1 MSKINVRIMK
11 PEDFSAVL
19 AIDEK
24 VNKEKREEYYKLKF
38 EKLVKSEDYIPTSLV
53 AEDENKKIV
62 GFIMGELFIGEY
74 GISEDRAKL
83 DTIGVDPDYQN
94 KGIGKLLLQE
104 FIEHLKSLGVE
115 KISTLVAWNDIEL
128 IKFFSSNNFEPSKTI
143 HLEYK
148 ILI

>member
-1 MSKINVRIMK
+1 MEKFNVRLMK
-11 PEDFSAVL
+11 LENFNDVL

-24 VNKEKREEYYKLKF
+24 VNKVLREEYYRLKF
-38 EKLVKSEDYIPTSLV
+38 EKLVKSGDYVPTSLV
-53 AEDENKKIV
+53 AEDENGKVV

-83 DTIGVDPDYQN
+83 DTIGVDPEYQK
-94 KGIGKLLLQE
+94 KGVGKLLLKE

-115 KISTLVAWNDIEL
+115 KISTLVDWNDIEL

-143 HLEYK
+143 HLELK
-148 ILI
+148 I

>member
-1 MSKINVRIMK
+1 MEKFNVRLMK
-11 PEDFSAVL
+11 PDDFNDVL

-24 VNKEKREEYYKLKF
+24 VNKVLRDEYYKLKF
-38 EKLVKSEDYIPTSLV
+38 EKLVKSGDYVPTSLV
-53 AEDENKKIV
+53 AEDENGKVV

-83 DTIGVDPDYQN
+83 DTIGVDPEYQK
-94 KGIGKLLLQE
+94 KGVGKLLLKE

-143 HLEYK
+143 HLELR
-148 ILI
+148 I

>member
-1 MSKINVRIMK
+1 MEKFNVRLMK
-11 PEDFSAVL
+11 LEDFNDVL

-24 VNKEKREEYYKLKF
+24 VNKVLREEYYRLKF
-38 EKLVKSEDYIPTSLV
+38 EKLVKSGDYVPTSLV
-53 AEDENKKIV
+53 AEDENGKVV

-83 DTIGVDPDYQN
+83 DTIGVDPEYQK
-94 KGIGKLLLQE
+94 KGVGKLLLKE

-143 HLEYK
+143 HLELK
-148 ILI
+148 I

>member
-1 MSKINVRIMK
+1 MEKFKIRLME
-11 PEDFSAVL
+11 PDDFNDVL

-24 VNKEKREEYYKLKF
+24 VNKVLREEYYRLKF
-38 EKLVKSEDYIPTSLV
+38 EKLVKSGDYVPTSLV
-53 AEDENKKIV
+53 AEDENGKVV

-94 KGIGKLLLQE
+94 MGVGKLLLQE

-115 KISTLVAWNDIEL
+115 KISTLVDWNDINL
-128 IKFFSSNNFEPSKTI
+128 IKFFSTNNFEPSKTI
-143 HLEYK
+143 HLELR
-148 ILI
+148 I

>member
-1 MSKINVRIMK
+1 MEKFNVRLMK
-11 PEDFSAVL
+11 PEDFNDVL

-24 VNKEKREEYYKLKF
+24 VNKVLREEYYKLKF
-38 EKLVKSEDYIPTSLV
+38 EKLVKSGDYVPTSLV
-53 AEDENKKIV
+53 AEDENGKVV

-83 DTIGVDPDYQN
+83 DTIGVDPEYQK
-94 KGIGKLLLQE
+94 KGVGKLLLKE

-115 KISTLVAWNDIEL
+115 KISTLVDWNDIEL

-143 HLEYK
+143 HLELK
-148 ILI
+148 I

>member
-1 MSKINVRIMK
+1 MEKFKVRIMK
-11 PEDFSAVL
+11 PDDFNDVL

-24 VNKEKREEYYKLKF
+24 VNKVLREEYYKLKF
-38 EKLVKSEDYIPTSLV
+38 EKLVKSGDYVPTSLV
-53 AEDENKKIV
+53 AEDENGKIV

-94 KGIGKLLLQE
+94 QGVGKLLMQE

-115 KISTLVAWNDIEL
+115 KISTLVDWNDIEL

-143 HLEYK
+143 HLELK
-148 ILI
+148 I

>member
-1 MSKINVRIMK
+1 MEKFNVRLMK
-11 PEDFSAVL
+11 PEDFNDVI

-24 VNKEKREEYYKLKF
+24 VNKVLREEYYRLKF
-38 EKLVKSEDYIPTSLV
+38 EKLVKSGDYVPTSLV
-53 AEDENKKIV
+53 AEDENGKVV

-83 DTIGVDPDYQN
+83 DTIGVDPEYQK
-94 KGIGKLLLQE
+94 KGVGKLLLKE

-143 HLEYK
+143 HLELK
-148 ILI
+148 I

>member
-1 MSKINVRIMK
+1 MEKFKVRLMK
-11 PEDFSAVL
+11 LEDFNDVL

-24 VNKEKREEYYKLKF
+24 VNKVLREEYYKLKF
-38 EKLVKSEDYIPTSLV
+38 EKLVKSGDYVPTSLV
-53 AEDENKKIV
+53 CENEDGKVV

-83 DTIGVDPDYQN
+83 DTIGVDPEYQK
-94 KGIGKLLLQE
+94 KGVGKLLLKE
-104 FIEHLKSLGVE
+104 FIDHLKSLGVE

-143 HLEYK
+143 HLELK
-148 ILI
+148 I

>member
-1 MSKINVRIMK
+1 MKKFKIRIMK
-11 PEDFSAVL
+11 PDDFNDIL

-24 VNKEKREEYYKLKF
+24 VNKVLREEYYKLKF
-38 EKLVKSEDYIPTSLV
+38 EKLVKSGDYVPTSLV
-53 AEDENKKIV
+53 AEDESGKIV

-94 KGIGKLLLQE
+94 QGVGKLLMQE

-115 KISTLVAWNDIEL
+115 KISTLVDWNDIEL

-143 HLEYK
+143 HLELK
-148 ILI
+148 I

>member
-1 MSKINVRIMK
+1 MEKFKVRLME
-11 PEDFSAVL
+11 PEDFNDVL

-24 VNKEKREEYYKLKF
+24 VNKVLREEYYKLKF
-38 EKLVKSEDYIPTSLV
+38 EKLVKSKEYAPTSLV
-53 AEDENKKIV
+53 AENEEGKVV

-94 KGIGKLLLQE
+94 KGVGKLLLKE

-115 KISTLVAWNDIEL
+115 KISTLVDWNDIEL
-128 IKFFSSNNFEPSKTI
+128 IKFFSANNFEPSKTI
-143 HLEYK
+143 HLELK
-148 ILI
+148 V

>member
-1 MSKINVRIMK
+1 MEKFNVRLMK
-11 PEDFSAVL
+11 LEDFNDVL

-24 VNKEKREEYYKLKF
+24 VNKVLREEYYRLKF
-38 EKLVKSEDYIPTSLV
+38 EKLVKSGDYVPTSLV
-53 AEDENKKIV
+53 AEDENGKVV

-83 DTIGVDPDYQN
+83 DTIGVDPEYQK
-94 KGIGKLLLQE
+94 KGVGKLLLKE

-115 KISTLVAWNDIEL
+115 KISTLVDWNDIEL

-143 HLEYK
+143 HLELK
-148 ILI
+148 I